1 MDQLSIEKGLTISYL
16 LCAIMG
22 IISSVTTGIAWG
34 HWYLSL
40 DQCGIGRN
48 CSCILYGQN
57 TFSRFLGGGQA
68 PCIWITYGP
77 LLYVFLAICMTCFHG
92 YRVLFTTKSPKMRTK
107 RSVIARMNHGS
118 SVQIETI
125 AQEDISSLYRCFWIT
140 MSVLTS
146 IFFVYALVHFAIF
159 LDGFYTTCNE
169 YRKMLEKLLSVH
181 GTILPVIHRRL
192 HCQSVFDFMDY
203 MQLDSENA
211 YRNGYINTG
220 LALILGIIA
229 SCFGWIIFFFASCL
243 NITMAKRQN

>member
-140 MSVLTS
+140 
-146 IFFVYALVHFAIF
+146 IYYIGYAQISS
-159 LDGFYTTCNE
+159 TC
-169 YRKMLEKLLSVH
+169 
-181 GTILPVIHRRL
+181 IHR
-192 HCQSVFDFMDY
+192 SV
-203 MQLDSENA
+203 SENSVIYA
-211 YRNGYINTG
+211 ILKCWPKRN
-220 LALILGIIA
+220 LL
-229 SCFGWIIFFFASCL
+229 
-243 NITMAKRQN
+243 